1 MENNHQYLLI
11 HSKAT
16 DQRTM
21 SPEPSSDIFTVGEV
35 AAYLKLPISTV
46 YRLAE
51 RREIP
56 GHKVGRQWR
65 FQRGVIDDWLRRRS
79 ETRPT
84 TILVADD
91 DDNVREVLAEAL
103 EGPGRR
109 LLKAKNGVEAV
120 RWATGAPVDLVVLDL
135 LMPEM
140 DGVEAYRR
148 IHAARPEL
156 PVVIVT
162 GHTESDLML
171 KVLEIGPF
179 TVLQKPLD
187 IQKFRKVIDLI
198 VGA

>member
-1 MENNHQYLLI
+1 
-11 HSKAT
+11 
-16 DQRTM
+16 M
-21 SPEPSSDIFTVGEV
+21 SLDPRSDIFTVGDV

-65 FQRGVIDDWLRRRS
+65 FQRPVIDEWLRRRS
-79 ETRPT
+79 ETRSK

-91 DDNVREVLAEAL
+91 DDDVREVLAEAL
-103 EGPGRR
+103 AGPGRR
-109 LLKAKNGVEAV
+109 VLKARNGVEAV
-120 RWATGAPVDLVVLDL
+120 QWATSAPVDLVVLDL
-135 LMPEM
+135 VMPEM
-140 DGVEAYRR
+140 DGVESFRR
-148 IHAARPEL
+148 IHAARPDL

-187 IQKFRKVIDLI
+187 LHKFRKVVDLI
-198 VGA
+198 VGS

>member
-11 HSKAT
+11 HSRT
-16 DQRTM
+16 PERGTM
-21 SPEPSSDIFTVGEV
+21 SLEPASDIFTVGEV

-51 RREIP
+51 RRDIP

-65 FQRGVIDDWLRRRS
+65 FQRTVIDEWLRKNS
-79 ETRPT
+79 ETRTT

-120 RWATGAPVDLVVLDL
+120 QWATGAPVDLVVLDL

-162 GHTESDLML
+162 GHAESDLML

>member
-1 MENNHQYLLI
+1 
-11 HSKAT
+11 
-16 DQRTM
+16 M
-21 SPEPSSDIFTVGEV
+21 SPEPASDIFTIGDV

-65 FQRGVIDDWLRRRS
+65 FQRPVIDEWLRKRS
-79 ETRPT
+79 EMRTA

-91 DDNVREVLAEAL
+91 DDDVRQVLVEAL
-103 EGPGRR
+103 EGPARR
-109 LLKAKNGVEAV
+109 LLQAKNGVEAV
-120 RWATGAPVDLVVLDL
+120 QLATGAPVDLVVLDL

>member
-1 MENNHQYLLI
+1 MTPN
-11 HSKAT
+11 AG
-16 DQRTM
+16 
-21 SPEPSSDIFTVGEV
+21 SDIFTVAEV

-65 FQRGVIDDWLRRRS
+65 FQRVVIDEWLRRRS
-79 ETRPT
+79 EGRPT
-84 TILVADD
+84 TILVAEDD
-91 DDNVREVLAEAL
+91 DHVREVLAQAL
-103 EGPGRR
+103 EGPARQVLQARTG
-109 LLKAKNGVEAV
+109 LEAV
-120 RWATGAPVDLVVLDL
+120 QWATSAPVDLVVLDL
-135 LMPEM
+135 VMPEL
-140 DGVEAYRR
+140 DGVETFRR

-162 GHTESDLML
+162 GHPESDLML

-187 IQKFRKVIDLI
+187 VHKLRRVVDLI
-198 VGA
+198 TGT

>member
-11 HSKAT
+11 HA
-16 DQRTM
+16 RTQERGIM
-21 SPEPSSDIFTVGEV
+21 RLEPPSDIFTVGEV

-65 FQRGVIDDWLRRRS
+65 FQRAVIDEWLRKRS
-79 ETRPT
+79 ETRTT

-91 DDNVREVLAEAL
+91 DDDVREVLAEAL

-109 LLKAKNGVEAV
+109 VLQARNGVEAV
-120 RWATGAPVDLVVLDL
+120 QWATSAPVDLIVLDL

-162 GHTESDLML
+162 GHAESDLML

>member
-1 MENNHQYLLI
+1 MN
-11 HSKAT
+11 
-16 DQRTM
+16 
-21 SPEPSSDIFTVGEV
+21 PEPASDIFTVGEV

-65 FQRGVIDDWLRRRS
+65 FQRTVIDEWLRKRS
-79 ETRPT
+79 EMRTT

-91 DDNVREVLAEAL
+91 DDDVREVLAEAL
-103 EGPGRR
+103 EGPGRQVLQAR
-109 LLKAKNGVEAV
+109 NGVEAV
-120 RWATGAPVDLVVLDL
+120 QWATSAPVDLIVLDL

-162 GHTESDLML
+162 
-171 KVLEIGPF
+171 
-179 TVLQKPLD
+179 
-187 IQKFRKVIDLI
+187 
-198 VGA
+198 

>member
-1 MENNHQYLLI
+1 
-11 HSKAT
+11 
-16 DQRTM
+16 M
-21 SPEPSSDIFTVGEV
+21 SPEPASEIFTVGEV

-65 FQRGVIDDWLRRRS
+65 FQRPVIDEWLRKHS
-79 ETRPT
+79 ETRTT

-91 DDNVREVLAEAL
+91 DDDVREILAEAL

-120 RWATGAPVDLVVLDL
+120 QWATAAPVDLVVLDL

>member
-1 MENNHQYLLI
+1 MN
-11 HSKAT
+11 
-16 DQRTM
+16 
-21 SPEPSSDIFTVGEV
+21 PEPASDIFTIGEV
-35 AAYLKLPISTV
+35 AAYLKLPVSTV

-65 FQRGVIDDWLRRRS
+65 FQRPVIDEWLRKRS
-79 ETRPT
+79 EMRTT

-91 DDNVREVLAEAL
+91 DDDVRQVLAEAL
-103 EGPGRR
+103 EGPARR
-109 LLKAKNGVEAV
+109 LLQAKNGVEAV
-120 RWATGAPVDLVVLDL
+120 QLATGAPVDLVVLDL

-171 KVLEIGPF
+171 KVLEI
-179 TVLQKPLD
+179 
-187 IQKFRKVIDLI
+187 
-198 VGA
+198 

>member
-1 MENNHQYLLI
+1 
-11 HSKAT
+11 
-16 DQRTM
+16 M
-21 SPEPSSDIFTVGEV
+21 SLEPPSGIFTVGEV

-65 FQRGVIDDWLRRRS
+65 FQRAVIDEWLRKRS
-79 ETRPT
+79 ETRTT

-91 DDNVREVLAEAL
+91 DDDVREVLAEAL
-103 EGPGRR
+103 EGPGRQ
-109 LLKAKNGVEAV
+109 LLQAKNGVEAV
-120 RWATGAPVDLVVLDL
+120 RWATSAPVDLIVLDL

-162 GHTESDLML
+162 GHAESDLML

>member
-11 HSKAT
+11 HSRT
-16 DQRTM
+16 TERGTM
-21 SPEPSSDIFTVGEV
+21 SLEPASDIFTVGEV

-51 RREIP
+51 RRDIP

-65 FQRGVIDDWLRRRS
+65 FQRAVIDEWLRKNS
-79 ETRPT
+79 ETRTT

-120 RWATGAPVDLVVLDL
+120 QWATGAPVDLVVLDL

>member
-1 MENNHQYLLI
+1 MN
-11 HSKAT
+11 
-16 DQRTM
+16 
-21 SPEPSSDIFTVGEV
+21 PEPTSDIFTIGEV
-35 AAYLKLPISTV
+35 AAYLKLPVSTV

-65 FQRGVIDDWLRRRS
+65 FQRPVIDEWLRKRS
-79 ETRPT
+79 EMRTT

-91 DDNVREVLAEAL
+91 DDDVRQVLAEAL
-103 EGPGRR
+103 EGPARR
-109 LLKAKNGVEAV
+109 LLQAKNGVEAV
-120 RWATGAPVDLVVLDL
+120 QLATGAPVDLVVLDL

>member
-1 MENNHQYLLI
+1 
-11 HSKAT
+11 
-16 DQRTM
+16 M
-21 SPEPSSDIFTVGEV
+21 SPEPTSDIFTVGDV

-46 YRLAE
+46 YRLVE

-65 FQRGVIDDWLRRRS
+65 FQRGVIDDWLRKNS
-79 ETRPT
+79 ETRTT

-91 DDNVREVLAEAL
+91 DDDVREVLAEAL

-120 RWATGAPVDLVVLDL
+120 QWATGAPVDLVVLDL

-162 GHTESDLML
+162 GHAESDLML

>member
-1 MENNHQYLLI
+1 
-11 HSKAT
+11 
-16 DQRTM
+16 M
-21 SPEPSSDIFTVGEV
+21 SLEPTSDIFTVGEA

-56 GHKVGRQWR
+56 CHKVGRQWR
-65 FQRGVIDDWLRRRS
+65 FQRTVIDDWLRRRS
-79 ETRPT
+79 ETRTT

-91 DDNVREVLAEAL
+91 DDDVREVLAEAL
-103 EGPGRR
+103 EGPARR
-109 LLKAKNGVEAV
+109 VLRARNGVEAV
-120 RWATGAPVDLVVLDL
+120 QWATSAPVDLVVLDL

-140 DGVEAYRR
+140 DGVESFRR
-148 IHAARPEL
+148 IHAARPDL

-187 IQKFRKVIDLI
+187 LQKFRKIVDLI
-198 VGA
+198 VGT

>member
-1 MENNHQYLLI
+1 MN
-11 HSKAT
+11 
-16 DQRTM
+16 
-21 SPEPSSDIFTVGEV
+21 PEPASDIFTIGEV
-35 AAYLKLPISTV
+35 AAYLKLPVSTV

-65 FQRGVIDDWLRRRS
+65 FQRPVIDEWLRKRS
-79 ETRPT
+79 EMRTT

-91 DDNVREVLAEAL
+91 DDDVRQVLAEAL
-103 EGPGRR
+103 EGPARR
-109 LLKAKNGVEAV
+109 LLQAKNGVEAV
-120 RWATGAPVDLVVLDL
+120 QLATGAPVDLVVLDL

-162 GHTESDLML
+162 GHAESDLML

>member
-1 MENNHQYLLI
+1 M
-11 HSKAT
+11 T
-16 DQRTM
+16 
-21 SPEPSSDIFTVGEV
+21 PEPASDIFTVGDV

-65 FQRGVIDDWLRRRS
+65 FQRAVIDEWLRKRS
-79 ETRPT
+79 EARTV

-91 DDNVREVLAEAL
+91 DNNVREVLAEAL

-109 LLKAKNGVEAV
+109 VLQAKNGVEAV
-120 RWATGAPVDLVVLDL
+120 QWATAAPVDLVVLDL

-187 IQKFRKVIDLI
+187 INKFRKVIDLI

>member
-1 MENNHQYLLI
+1 
-11 HSKAT
+11 
-16 DQRTM
+16 M
-21 SPEPSSDIFTVGEV
+21 SLEPASDIFTVGEV
-35 AAYLKLPISTV
+35 AAYLKLPVSTV

-65 FQRGVIDDWLRRRS
+65 FQRPVIDEWLRRRS

-91 DDNVREVLAEAL
+91 DDDVREVLAEAL

-109 LLKAKNGVEAV
+109 LLQARNGVEAV
-120 RWATGAPVDLVVLDL
+120 QWATGAAVDLVVLDL

-162 GHTESDLML
+162 GHAESDLML

-187 IQKFRKVIDLI
+187 IKKFRKVIDLI
-198 VGA
+198 VGT

>member
-1 MENNHQYLLI
+1 
-11 HSKAT
+11 
-16 DQRTM
+16 M
-21 SPEPSSDIFTVGEV
+21 SLEPPSDIFTVGEV

-65 FQRGVIDDWLRRRS
+65 FQRAVIDEWLRKRS
-79 ETRPT
+79 ETRTT

-91 DDNVREVLAEAL
+91 DDDVREVLAEAL
-103 EGPGRR
+103 EGPGRQ
-109 LLKAKNGVEAV
+109 LLQAKNGVEAV
-120 RWATGAPVDLVVLDL
+120 RWATSAPVDLIVLDL

-162 GHTESDLML
+162 GHAESDLML

-187 IQKFRKVIDLI
+187 MQKFRKVIDLI

>member
-1 MENNHQYLLI
+1 MN
-11 HSKAT
+11 
-16 DQRTM
+16 
-21 SPEPSSDIFTVGEV
+21 PEPASDIFTIGEV
-35 AAYLKLPISTV
+35 AAYLKLPVSTV

-65 FQRGVIDDWLRRRS
+65 FQRPVIDEWLRKRS
-79 ETRPT
+79 EMRTT

-91 DDNVREVLAEAL
+91 DDDVRQVLAEAL
-103 EGPGRR
+103 EGPARR
-109 LLKAKNGVEAV
+109 LLQAKNGVEAV
-120 RWATGAPVDLVVLDL
+120 QLATGAPVDLVVLDL

-148 IHAARPEL
+148 IHAPAPDL
-156 PVVIVT
+156 PVVIVAA
-162 GHTESDLML
+162 HTECDLML

>member
-1 MENNHQYLLI
+1 
-11 HSKAT
+11 
-16 DQRTM
+16 M
-21 SPEPSSDIFTVGEV
+21 SLQPSSDIMTVGEV

-65 FQRGVIDDWLRRRS
+65 FQRSVLDEWLRRRS
-79 ETRPT
+79 ETRST

-91 DDNVREVLAEAL
+91 DDDVREVLAEAL
-103 EGPGRR
+103 EAPGRR
-109 LLKAKNGVEAV
+109 VLKARNGVEAV
-120 RWATGAPVDLVVLDL
+120 QWATSAPVDLIVLDL
-135 LMPEM
+135 VMPEM
-140 DGVEAYRR
+140 DGVESFRR
-148 IHAARPEL
+148 IHAARPDL

-171 KVLEIGPF
+171 KVLDIGPF

-187 IQKFRKVIDLI
+187 LHKLRKVVDLI
-198 VGA
+198 IGA